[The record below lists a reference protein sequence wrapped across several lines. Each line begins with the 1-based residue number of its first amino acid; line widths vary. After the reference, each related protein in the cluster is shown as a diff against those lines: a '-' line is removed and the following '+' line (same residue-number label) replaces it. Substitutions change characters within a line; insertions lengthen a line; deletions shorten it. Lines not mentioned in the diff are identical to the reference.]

1 LVAAQRA
8 ARCGPVG
15 TPKGK
20 LFGVS
25 AKFTGGVQI
34 AHFACGNRLC
44 ECWWWSV
51 GGGGVVVV
59 GFSSSVSG
67 SPPLSKERSNFLT
80 SA

>member
-1 LVAAQRA
+1 MINQKQNKKLVAAQRA

-44 ECWWWSV
+44 ECWWWVECWRWWS
-51 GGGGVVVV
+51 GGGGL
-59 GFSSSVSG
+59 F
-67 SPPLSKERSNFLT
+67 FIC
-80 SA
+80 